1 MTKIDD
7 VVKRVVQEQL
17 APAQI
22 IGLTV
27 EEAEDADGDPILRI
41 EVIFEVAENRLDPEK
56 VLGLIRH
63 VRKPLTELGADRF
76 PVFSFMT
83 ADEAADAAA

>member
-7 VVKRVVQEQL
+7 EVKRVVEQQL

-22 IGLTV
+22 VNLTV

-41 EVIFEVAENRLDPEK
+41 KVIFKVAENRLDPEK

-63 VRKPLTELGADRF
+63 VRKPLIELGTDHF

-83 ADEAADAAA
+83 ADEAADATA